1 MLFASKP
8 KGVFIEFTDHSRR
21 VMRANSHT
29 APMVIEAF
37 AECEVDDDEGW
48 DQIVEHFLPKN
59 APNGLLQASCGI
71 YPVKR
76 LVRQAEID
84 VRKVKEDGYIS
95 EFAASQFRIDPATYS
110 LAIVNA
116 QNGADYNM
124 AEPSENQVIFAGM
137 PNETI
142 REEQDHLI
150 EQNVYPE
157 RLEIG
162 TLSCLGALVDYLKFS
177 KIKQPIVV
185 LELDMDIAYSFIV
198 SEEGLLASR
207 LLPQGLKSMIPVVQ
221 KELGLKDE
229 ESARKLFFSNTFDFT
244 GMGPKLVA
252 RLINE
257 LQSSIGFFEVQTG
270 QSISN
275 VICPN
280 LSSKLGWL
288 EGVIVGQMGVSPIE
302 MNLKPWLESRGITFS
317 PDTADMEI
325 TREWLGVLSLMPR
338 YDAIETQETEEQEE

>member
-21 VMRANSHT
+21 VMRANSHK
-29 APMVIEAF
+29 APMIIEAF

-59 APNGLLQASCGI
+59 APNGLLQASCGV

-84 VRKVKEDGYIS
+84 ARKIGVDGYIN
-95 EFAASQFRIDPATYS
+95 EFAASQFRIEPEKYALSLIKAADGSDYQIQGAT
-110 LAIVNA
+110 
-116 QNGADYNM
+116 
-124 AEPSENQVIFAGM
+124 ENNVVFAGM
-137 PNETI
+137 PHETI
-142 REEQDHLI
+142 AQVQNNLI

-162 TLSCLGALVDYLKFS
+162 TLSCLGALVDYLKFA
-177 KIKQPIVV
+177 KIKQPVVV
-185 LELDMDIAYSFIV
+185 LELDLDIAYSFIV
-198 SEEGLLASR
+198 SDEGLLASR

-244 GMGPKLVA
+244 GMGSKLVA

-270 QSISN
+270 QSIGN

-280 LSSKLGWL
+280 LSSKLEWL
-288 EGVIVGQMGVSPIE
+288 EGVIVTQMGVSPIE

-317 PDTADMEI
+317 ADTADMEI

-338 YDAIETQETEEQEE
+338 YDAVETEQTEEE

>member
-1 MLFASKP
+1 MLFATKP

-21 VMRANSHT
+21 VMRANSHK

-59 APNGLLQASCGI
+59 APNGLLQASCGV

-84 VRKVKEDGYIS
+84 ARKVKDDSYIND
-95 EFAASQFRIDPATYS
+95 FAASQFRIDPANYAMS
-110 LAIVNA
+110 LLNA
-116 QNGADYNM
+116 EDGSDYQLDGAT
-124 AEPSENQVIFAGM
+124 ENNVIFAGM
-137 PNETI
+137 PHEAI
-142 REEQDHLI
+142 AEVQDHLL
-150 EQNVYPE
+150 EQNVYPD

-177 KIKQPIVV
+177 KIKQPVVV
-185 LELDMDIAYSFIV
+185 LELDLDLAYSFIV
-198 SEEGLLASR
+198 SDEGLLASR

-270 QSISN
+270 QSIGN

-280 LSSKLGWL
+280 LSSKLDWL
-288 EGVIVGQMGVSPIE
+288 EGVIVGQMGVLPIE
-302 MNLKPWLESRGITFS
+302 MNLKPWLESRGVTFS
-317 PDTADMEI
+317 ADTADMEI

-338 YDAIETQETEEQEE
+338 YDAVQTEQKEED

>member
-21 VMRANSHT
+21 VMRANSHK

-59 APNGLLQASCGI
+59 APNGLLQASCGV

-84 VRKVKEDGYIS
+84 ARKIGSDGYIA
-95 EFAASQFRIDPATYS
+95 EFASSQFRIDPSTYALS
-110 LAIVNA
+110 LLNA
-116 QNGADYNM
+116 KDGSDYLLAGA
-124 AEPSENQVIFAGM
+124 SENRVIFAGM
-137 PNETI
+137 PRDTI
-142 REEQDHLI
+142 AKVQDNLI

-162 TLSCLGALVDYLKFS
+162 TLSCLGALVDYLKFA
-177 KIKQPIVV
+177 KIKHPVVV
-185 LELDMDIAYSFIV
+185 LELDLDIAYSFIV

-244 GMGPKLVA
+244 GMGGKLVA
-252 RLINE
+252 RLANE

-270 QSISN
+270 QSIGN

-280 LSSKLGWL
+280 LSSKLEWL
-288 EGVIVGQMGVSPIE
+288 EGVIVTQMGLSPIE

-317 PDTADMEI
+317 ADTADMEI

-338 YDAIETQETEEQEE
+338 YDAAQNDQTEEA

>member
-1 MLFASKP
+1 
-8 KGVFIEFTDHSRR
+8 
-21 VMRANSHT
+21 MRANSHK

-59 APNGLLQASCGI
+59 APNGLLQAICGV
-71 YPVKR
+71 YAAKR

-84 VRKVKEDGYIS
+84 ARKVKQDGYIN
-95 EFAASQFRIDPATYS
+95 EFAASKFRIDPAVYALS
-110 LAIVNA
+110 LMNA
-116 QNGADYNM
+116 EDGSDYQM
-124 AEPSENQVIFAGM
+124 AAATENQVIFAGM
-137 PNETI
+137 PHASIAEIQNN
-142 REEQDHLI
+142 LMA
-150 EQNVYPE
+150 QNVYPE

-177 KIKQPIVV
+177 EIKQPVVV
-185 LELDMDIAYSFIV
+185 LELDLDIAYSFIV
-198 SEEGLLASR
+198 SGEGLLASR

-229 ESARKLFFSNTFDFT
+229 GSARKLFFSNTFDFT

-270 QSISN
+270 QSIGHL
-275 VICPN
+275 ICSN

-288 EGVIVGQMGVSPIE
+288 EGVISIQMGVPSIE
-302 MNLKPWLESRGITFS
+302 MNLKPWLESRGVSFS
-317 PDTADMEI
+317 ADTADMEI

-338 YDAIETQETEEQEE
+338 YDAVQTEQKEAE